1 MYIDC
6 QHLSIQFPIYNA
18 QQRSLKRS
26 LLTVAGGRLGQVGR
40 TMTVNALNDI
50 SFRLEEGDRLALLG
64 HNGSG
69 KTTLL
74 RALAGVYSPSAG
86 QIKTCGRMS
95 SLLDATLGMEPELT
109 GIENIKLRSL
119 LMGIPKQQLP
129 SLIEDVIA
137 FSELEEF
144 ISLPVRTYS
153 SGMVLRLAFA
163 ICTAQPPEI
172 LLMDEWISVGDALF
186 KDKVEHRLQQFT
198 QQAAILV
205 IATHDAQLAASI
217 ANRHL
222 HLVKGRIAS

>member
-50 SFRLEEGDRLALLG
+50 SFRLDEGDRLALLG

-119 LMGIPKQQLP
+119 LMGIPKQKLP
-129 SLIEDVIA
+129 SLIEDVTA

-163 ICTAQPPEI
+163 ICTAHPPEI

-205 IATHDAQLAASI
+205 IATHDAQLAARI

>member
-50 SFRLEEGDRLALLG
+50 SFRLDEGDRLALLG

-205 IATHDAQLAASI
+205 IATHDAQLAARI

>member
-6 QHLSIQFPIYNA
+6 QHLKIEFPIYNA
-18 QQRSLKRS
+18 QQRSIKRS
-26 LLTVAGGRLGQVGR
+26 LLNLAGGRLGQVGG
-40 TMTVNALNDI
+40 TVTVNALEDI
-50 SFRLEEGDRLALLG
+50 TFRLTEGDRLALLG

-74 RALAGVYSPSAG
+74 RALAGVYSPSG
-86 QIKTCGRMS
+86 GYVKTCGRIS

-129 SLIEDVIA
+129 SLIEEVIA

-144 ISLPVRTYS
+144 IYLPVRTYS

-172 LLMDEWISVGDALF
+172 LLMDEWISVGDAQF
-186 KDKVEHRLQQFT
+186 KDKAEKRLQQFI

-205 IATHDAQLAASI
+205 MATHDAHLAERVTNRQL
-217 ANRHL
+217 HMV
-222 HLVKGRIAS
+222 HGRIAG

>member
-6 QHLSIQFPIYNA
+6 QHLTIQFPIYNA

-26 LLTVAGGRLGQVGR
+26 LLSVAGGRLGQVGR

-50 SFRLEEGDRLALLG
+50 SFRLDEGDRLALLG

-86 QIKTCGRMS
+86 HIKTCGRIS
-95 SLLDATLGMEPELT
+95 SLLDATMGMEPELT

-144 ISLPVRTYS
+144 IYLPVRTYS

-186 KDKVEHRLQQFT
+186 KDKVEHRLQQFI

-205 IATHDAQLAASI
+205 IATHDTHLAARF

>member
-6 QHLSIQFPIYNA
+6 QHLNIQFPIYNA

-26 LLTVAGGRLGQVGR
+26 LLTVAGGRLGQVGS
-40 TMTVNALNDI
+40 TVTVNALDDI
-50 SFRLEEGDRLALLG
+50 SFRLDEGDRLALLG

-86 QIKTCGRMS
+86 HIKTCGRIS

-119 LMGIPKQQLP
+119 LMGIPKHQLP
-129 SLIEDVIA
+129 TLIEDVIA

-144 ISLPVRTYS
+144 IYLPVRTYS

-186 KDKVEHRLQQFT
+186 KDKVEHRLQQFI

-205 IATHDAQLAASI
+205 IATHDTHLAERV
-217 ANRHL
+217 ANRQL

>member
-50 SFRLEEGDRLALLG
+50 SFRLDEGDRLALLG

-129 SLIEDVIA
+129 SLIEDVTA

-205 IATHDAQLAASI
+205 IATHDAQLAARI

>member
-6 QHLSIQFPIYNA
+6 QHLTIQFPIYNA

-26 LLTVAGGRLGQVGR
+26 LLSVAGGRLGQVGR
-40 TMTVNALNDI
+40 TMNVNALNDI
-50 SFRLEEGDRLALLG
+50 SFRLDEGDRLALLG

-144 ISLPVRTYS
+144 IYLPVRTYS

-186 KDKVEHRLQQFT
+186 KDKVEHRLQQFI

-205 IATHDAQLAASI
+205 IATHDAQLAARI

>member
-205 IATHDAQLAASI
+205 IATHDAQLAARI

>member
-6 QHLSIQFPIYNA
+6 QHLTIQFPIYNA

-26 LLTVAGGRLGQVGR
+26 LLSVAGGRLGQVGR
-40 TMTVNALNDI
+40 TMNVNALNDI
-50 SFRLEEGDRLALLG
+50 SFRLDEGDRLALLG

-86 QIKTCGRMS
+86 QITTCGRIS

-144 ISLPVRTYS
+144 IYLPVRTYS

-186 KDKVEHRLQQFT
+186 KDKVEHRLQQFI

-205 IATHDAQLAASI
+205 IATHDAQLAARI